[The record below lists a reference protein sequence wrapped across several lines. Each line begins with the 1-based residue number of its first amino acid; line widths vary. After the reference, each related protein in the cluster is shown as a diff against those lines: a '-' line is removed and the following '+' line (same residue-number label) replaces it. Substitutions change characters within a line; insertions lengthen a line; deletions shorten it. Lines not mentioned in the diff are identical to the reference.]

1 MCSKRISAPH
11 LAAGFEWR
19 DTISTISYLFSF
31 GFSVWEYVDFF
42 VVIFCRRVC
51 LFILFFNGQKNAS
64 KAVATGGASGFKVSL
79 FPEAICSY
87 FLFGYLF
94 VILHFLTNTFSSF
107 SNNFQKHFGSFIFIW
122 FNEMTS
128 RSTAAQLV
136 NLNHLTEIARDS
148 PTTKPFGGAIFTKS
162 GREWSVH
169 HSIPISN
176 KADE

>member
-107 SNNFQKHFGSFIFIW
+107 STISKNVLVHLFSFDLMKW
-122 FNEMTS
+122 
-128 RSTAAQLV
+128 RRVQLLL
-136 NLNHLTEIARDS
+136 NLLT
-148 PTTKPFGGAIFTKS
+148 
-162 GREWSVH
+162 
-169 HSIPISN
+169 
-176 KADE
+176 